1 MAPAVSIGVKKYSDV
16 LKKDLLGT
24 CQYLQKRGLQVEL
37 IESTAGKLTFFS
49 LCLKHGARLEQ
60 LKDFLANL
68 LAEAIMQHWEYLLLS
83 DIIREQFYYFT
94 AEEKQVILRQA
105 LQYINHGQSE
115 SEGYRLYRA
124 RRKELILSR
133 LQEYWQSS
141 DDLVLDGFIRF
152 RLKEYVSEL
161 KEAADKAVDDFLLEK
176 EYNEFVQLLRYF
188 VEMQE
193 PRVSLVHVLIMPNGA
208 FKLYDRQYRNI
219 NSEFLEGLM
228 VELTSSEISY
238 EDLLISALVSLAPER
253 IIFHTGRRE
262 VPAYLL
268 ETMKSVFWQRVGQC
282 TGCQFC
288 TPPDK
293 E

>member
-16 LKKDLLGT
+16 LKKDLLGS
-24 CQYLQKRGLQVEL
+24 CQYLQNRGLHVEL
-37 IESTAGKLTFFS
+37 SESTAGKLTFFS
-49 LCLKHGARLEQ
+49 LRLKHGARLEQ
-60 LKDFLANL
+60 LKSFLADL
-68 LAEAIMQHWEYLLLS
+68 LAETIMQHWEYLLLS

-105 LQYINHGQSE
+105 LQYINHGQGE
-115 SEGYRLYRA
+115 SEGYRLYRL

-133 LQEYWQSS
+133 LQEYLQSN

-208 FKLYDRQYRNI
+208 FKLYDRHYRNI

-238 EDLLISALVSLAPER
+238 EDLLISALVSLAPEQ
-253 IIFHTGRRE
+253 IVFHTGRRE
-262 VPAYLL
+262 VPSYLL

-288 TPPDK
+288 TPPEK